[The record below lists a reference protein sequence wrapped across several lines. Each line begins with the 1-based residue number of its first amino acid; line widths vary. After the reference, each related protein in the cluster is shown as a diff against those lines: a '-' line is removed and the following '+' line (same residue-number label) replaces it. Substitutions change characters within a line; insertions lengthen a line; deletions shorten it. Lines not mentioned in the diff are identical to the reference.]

1 MRELDAHIVQL
12 LFYLNV
18 NDWKRVND
26 QLLSAFPR
34 TLRLIAQDMSSLA
47 ADDVP
52 NYLEK
57 HRHLF
62 ASQPFLAEFAALEL
76 AIYRH
81 PSYGEAI
88 PADVARLTINPTLQ
102 TLESNWRGLPEFLV
116 DPANTPTRGE
126 AVILLYRRRTNDSV
140 QVCTPTSMDLL
151 ALKIIAEDSDSE
163 TIAKQTSRTVGEI
176 DAVVRHAVHKGLL
189 LAPQSTIVRGDSFF
203 QPPFVRHEFLRA
215 TTFTLQWHLTQ
226 TCDLHCRHCYDRS
239 SRTTLSLPQA
249 IAVLDDLYLFA
260 RTHHVD
266 TQISFSG
273 GNPLL
278 YPHFFTLYREAAD
291 RGFILAILGNP
302 TSDDILKQLIAIK
315 KPAFFQVSLEG
326 LEEHNDYIRGKGHFQ
341 RIFSFLETLRHNR
354 IYSMVMLTLT
364 RANCDQVVPLIEA
377 LSGRTDLFT
386 FNRLTMVGE
395 GAELASLE
403 LSRLRSLLAQ
413 YLETAGSHPNISFK
427 DNFFN
432 LLFAEGQIPLTGG
445 CTGFGCGAA
454 FNFVSLLPD
463 GEVHACRK
471 FPSPIGNIHRDNLV
485 EIYHSNAAKRYR
497 SGPTDCSDCE
507 IRPVCRGC
515 PAVAFGF
522 QQDPLIQ
529 RDPYCW
535 KKDRPLPPLMLR
547 Y

>member
-1 MRELDAHIVQL
+1 M
-12 LFYLNV
+12 
-18 NDWKRVND
+18 NDH
-26 QLLSAFPR
+26 LASAFPH
-34 TLRLIAQDMSSLA
+34 TLRLIARDMSSLA
-47 ADDVP
+47 TDDVP
-52 NYLEK
+52 CYLEK
-57 HRHLF
+57 HPYLF
-62 ASQPFLAEFAALEL
+62 TDQPFLAELAALEL
-76 AIYRH
+76 AIHRH
-81 PSYGEAI
+81 PDYREAV
-88 PADVARLTINPTLQ
+88 PTDVTRLTINPTLQ
-102 TLESNWRGLPEFLV
+102 TLESSWCGLPEFLA
-116 DPANTPTRGE
+116 DPANTPTPGE
-126 AVILLYRRRTNDSV
+126 GVILLYRRRINDSV

-151 ALKIIAEDSDSE
+151 ALKIVAEESDSATIAE
-163 TIAKQTSRTVGEI
+163 QTGRAVGEI
-176 DAVVRHAVHKGLL
+176 DAVVRQAVHKGIV
-189 LAPQSTIVRGDSFF
+189 LAPRSTIVRDDSFF
-203 QPPFVRHEFLRA
+203 QPPFARYEFLRA

-226 TCDLHCRHCYDRS
+226 ACDLHCRHCYDRS

-278 YPHFFTLYREAAD
+278 YPHFFELYQEAAD

-302 TSDDILKQLIAIK
+302 TSDDILKKMIAIK

-326 LEEHNDYIRGKGHFQ
+326 LEEHNDYIRGEGHFQ
-341 RIFSFLETLRHNR
+341 RIFSFLERLRHNR

-364 RANCDQVVPLIEA
+364 RANRDQLVPLIEA
-377 LSGRTDLFT
+377 LNGRADLFT

-395 GAELASLE
+395 GAELSSLE
-403 LSRLRSLLAQ
+403 LSELRSLLAQ
-413 YLETAGSHPNISFK
+413 YRETAGSHPNISFK

-432 LLFAEGQIPLTGG
+432 LLFAEDQIPLTGG

-471 FPSPIGNIHRDNLV
+471 FPSPIGNIHRQNLG
-485 EIYHSNAAKRYR
+485 EIYHSEVAKRYR
-497 SGPTDCSDCE
+497 SGPTDCNDCE

-522 QQDPLIQ
+522 QQDPLAQ

-535 KKDRPLPPLMLR
+535 KKDGPLPPLMLR